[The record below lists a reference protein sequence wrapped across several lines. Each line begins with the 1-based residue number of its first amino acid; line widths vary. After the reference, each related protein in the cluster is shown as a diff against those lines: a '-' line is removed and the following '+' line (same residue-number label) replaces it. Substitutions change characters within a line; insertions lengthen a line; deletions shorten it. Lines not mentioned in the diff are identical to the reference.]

1 MVTGRSVSRR
11 GSQPLPLPA
20 RGSGGG
26 GTGGAAAAWAPPL
39 SFTGGIGGFGGGG
52 GGGGGGEAP
61 SDGRLTPVAESRT
74 ALELDGKF
82 IRVCWNCLG
91 RGGIGLSS
99 GELVLETVAV
109 EPRACWSAPS

>member
-1 MVTGRSVSRR
+1 
-11 GSQPLPLPA
+11 
-20 RGSGGG
+20 
-26 GTGGAAAAWAPPL
+26 
-39 SFTGGIGGFGGGG
+39 
-52 GGGGGGEAP
+52 
-61 SDGRLTPVAESRT
+61 LTPVAESRT